1 MLFFITVLH
10 VVLCLLLIV
19 IIILQPGKGSDV
31 ASAFGGGGSGTVFG
45 PRGPTSMLSRATT
58 VVAVLFLVT
67 SITLALNSDRQVGS
81 SSSIEEMIRQ
91 QEALDRQEQ
100 ESSASPGAASPGA
113 ASPGAASPTGA
124 ASDAPGEEPA
134 SE

>member
-1 MLFFITVLH
+1 MIFFISVLH

-58 VVAVLFLVT
+58 VVAVLFMVT
-67 SITLALNSDRQVGS
+67 SITLALNSDRQAGS

-91 QEALDRQEQ
+91 QEALDQQNQEGGDT
-100 ESSASPGAASPGA
+100 PDAASPDA
-113 ASPGAASPTGA
+113 TAPTEGGTSA
-124 ASDAPGEEPA
+124 GEPGEEPSA
-134 SE
+134 E